1 MAYAGIQT
9 MLLAYKMQKSDQE
22 FKLMQITNDMTTASR
37 DTRSLDENRQAK
49 MNELSKDDPNYET
62 LVDEIDKEY
71 NMDLAEIASWEDE
84 LQQEQSNCNTQIK
97 LLDGYINTWQ
107 AALQQNVAKAH
118 TYGVTQ

>member
-49 MNELSKDDPNYET
+49 MNELSKDDPDYET
-62 LVDEIDKEY
+62 KVDEIDAEY

-118 TYGVTQ
+118 QYGVTQ

>member
-22 FKLMQITNDMTTASR
+22 FKLMQVTNDMTTASR

-62 LVDEIDKEY
+62 LVDEIDAEY

-118 TYGVTQ
+118 QYGVTQ